1 MRILILTSS
10 LLVLATSS
18 LCAQISSITF
28 GISGTAGND
37 QHRADFNNFP
47 DVPKPEA
54 QFRDTAE
61 LGWRVGL
68 VAEYP
73 FGKFLSGGIQ
83 LNYRS
88 ISAAFQAHEET
99 VVGIVGVPTLAIIR
113 HQLNTQVRLV
123 EIEPFISLNPF
134 AGLRVQTGLSLGFP
148 ISSEYDQSQQ
158 IAEPEG
164 VGFINT
170 PEPFTGSVPNLSNPL
185 LAITARVG
193 YEIPINARGS
203 LRLRPEISVQQTL
216 GTIVQETEWKTTSLR
231 GGIALLFGPEREI
244 PVQRDTVYQ
253 RDTTSALLFEIED
266 ERVRFVDQTVVEE
279 EIPAENVRLFRTTI
293 SERYVLELPRPRPI
307 LTGSI
312 ETRFVSPEGEEL
324 RQATLNI
331 VYKPVERRTLFPRT
345 SVIDTL
351 AETDPPTLRFQT
363 TSVSEAGIAEWQ
375 FILSVGAQEIVQ
387 EAGTGEPPKNFTVSL
402 EEYEDFAPFL
412 REGIDYRLNLTD
424 EEGQTVTG
432 AEGSIRFT
440 ANEAV
445 IEQETHRVEYW
456 LPVST
461 EGTGV
466 LSPEEGATAI
476 QSSIADLNH
485 VSIRYWGNGTA
496 TAAKAHA
503 LRIAAALGLSEKAV
517 SLTRV
522 VANTTTTETGGVI
535 VAIRNAN

>member
-1 MRILILTSS
+1 MRVLILTSS

-18 LCAQISSITF
+18 LYAQISSITF

-37 QHRADFNNFP
+37 QHHADFNNLP
-47 DVPKPEA
+47 GVPKPEA
-54 QFRDTAE
+54 QFLDTTG
-61 LGWRVGL
+61 LGWRIGL

-73 FGKFLSGGIQ
+73 FGKLLSGGMQ
-83 LNYRS
+83 LNYRP
-88 ISAAFQAHEET
+88 ISTTFQADEET
-99 VVGIVGVPTLAIIR
+99 VIGIVGVPTLAIIR
-113 HQLNTQVRLV
+113 HQLNAQVRLA

-134 AGLRVQTGLSLGFP
+134 AGLRVQTGISFGFP
-148 ISSEYDQSQQ
+148 ISSEYNQSQQ

-164 VGFINT
+164 IGFINN
-170 PEPFTGSVPNLSNPL
+170 PEPFTGSVPDLSSPL
-185 LAITARVG
+185 LAISARVG

-203 LRLRPEISVQQTL
+203 LRLRPEVSMQQTL

-244 PVQRDTVYQ
+244 PVLRDTVYQ
-253 RDTTSALLFEIED
+253 RDTTSALLFEVED

-345 SVIDTL
+345 SVIDTM
-351 AETDPPTLRFQT
+351 TQTTPPTLRFQT
-363 TSVSEAGIAEWQ
+363 TTVSEAGIAEWK
-375 FILSVGAQEIVQ
+375 FFLFVGAQPIEQ
-387 EAGTGEPPKNFTVSL
+387 KAGTGEPPENFTVSL
-402 EEYEDFAPFL
+402 EEYEDFTPFL
-412 REGIDYRLNLTD
+412 REGIDYRLSLTD

-445 IEQETHRVEYW
+445 IEQETQRIEYW
-456 LPVST
+456 LPVSQKG
-461 EGTGV
+461 EGV
-466 LSPEEGATAI
+466 LSPEDEATAI
-476 QSSIADLNH
+476 QSSISDMNQ
-485 VSIRYWGNGTA
+485 VSIRYWGDGTA
-496 TAAKAHA
+496 TVAKAHA
-503 LRIAAALGLSEKAV
+503 LRIAAALGLSENAV
-517 SLTRV
+517 SPTRI
-522 VANTTTTETGGVI
+522 VADTTAIETGGVI
-535 VAIRNAN
+535 VAIHNAN